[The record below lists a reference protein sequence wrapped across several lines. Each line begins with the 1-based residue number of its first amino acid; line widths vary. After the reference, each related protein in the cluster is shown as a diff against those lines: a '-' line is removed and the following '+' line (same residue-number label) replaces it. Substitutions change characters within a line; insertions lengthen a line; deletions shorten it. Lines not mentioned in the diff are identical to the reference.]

1 MSEASEATLATKTAY
16 PNINK
21 VGVELEG
28 GWRNRVFLDA
38 DIHEDISLPVP
49 EGYGPLW
56 HFGEIA
62 SPPLPPSEA
71 VPWMLKHYPLDIPAP
86 VDGKSCGLHFHL
98 SVRGDGEYNKLLS
111 QTFYDTYLQ
120 AMGAV
125 LKQMDQASVDTVLF
139 HQRLSGMNRFARR
152 LYAPSRQVWCQEKDS
167 GRDAERRTLI
177 NYCHGLHGTVEFRLF
192 PMFRDPKCSV
202 MVLEATMGLVDAFLE
217 ARKGK
222 HDRRVVR
229 KAWVGDLV
237 KEMR

>member
-1 MSEASEATLATKTAY
+1 MSAEAPLAPKTSY

-38 DIHEDISLPVP
+38 NIHEDISLPIP
-49 EGYGPLW
+49 EGYMPTW

-62 SPPLPPSEA
+62 SKPLPPEKA
-71 VPWMLKHYPLDIPAP
+71 VAWMLKHYPLDIPPP

-98 SVRGDGEYNKLLS
+98 SVHGDGEYNKLLS

-120 AMGAV
+120 GMGEV
-125 LKQMDQASVDTVLF
+125 LKTLDAGATDTVLF
-139 HQRLSGMNRFARR
+139 HQRLSGLNRFARR
-152 LYAPSRQVWCQEKDS
+152 LYAPSRQVWCTQKDS

-192 PMFRDPKCSV
+192 PMFRDPAMSV
-202 MVLEATMGLVDAFLE
+202 LVLEATMSLVDAFLE

-222 HDRRVVR
+222 HDRRVSR
-229 KAWVGDLV
+229 KAWVGDLM
-237 KEMR
+237 KEVG